1 MVAVH
6 IDYAN
11 RKESGR
17 EADFLE
23 DWCRDEDMV
32 FRKRAVNEVKRG
44 VTNREEYEEVARM
57 ARYEAYLETM
67 KEFGC
72 EVVLNGH
79 HHGDVQENVIS
90 NIMRVSSLYYG
101 SSLSLK
107 MLSHSLCIPY
117 NSHSFRGQ
125 VYLIWQE

>member
-1 MVAVH
+1 MH

-11 RKESGR
+11 RKESGH

-23 DWCRDEDMV
+23 DWCRDEVMV
-32 FRKRAVNEVKRG
+32 FRKRTVSEVKRG

-57 ARYEAYLETM
+57 ARYEAYLDTM

-90 NIMRVSSLYYG
+90 NIMMVSRKMHALYI
-101 SSLSLK
+101 
-107 MLSHSLCIPY
+107 MLLY
-117 NSHSFRGQ
+117 NTASNH
-125 VYLIWQE
+125 VEVPWIHICV

>member
-32 FRKRAVNEVKRG
+32 FRKRVVDEVKRG

-67 KEFGC
+67 KELGC

-90 NIMRVSSLYYG
+90 NVMRVSSLYYG
-101 SSLSLK
+101 PSLSLK
-107 MLSHSLCIPY
+107 ILIHSSCIPY
-117 NSHSFRGQ
+117 NSHLFRAR

>member
-1 MVAVH
+1 MAAVH

-23 DWCRDEDMV
+23 DWCRDEGMV
-32 FRKRAVNEVKRG
+32 FCKRVVNEVKRG
-44 VTNREEYEEVARM
+44 ITDREEYEEVARM
-57 ARYEAYLETM
+57 ARYDAYLETM

-72 EVVLNGH
+72 RVVLNGH

-90 NIMRVSSLYYG
+90 NIMRVSKD
-101 SSLSLK
+101 LSFIMVL
-107 MLSHSLCIPY
+107 LPY
-117 NSHSFRGQ
+117 
-125 VYLIWQE
+125 L

>member
-11 RKESGR
+11 RKESSH

-23 DWCRDEDMV
+23 DWCRDEVMV
-32 FRKRAVNEVKRG
+32 FRKRVVSEVKRG

-57 ARYEAYLETM
+57 ARYEAYLEAM
-67 KEFGC
+67 NEFGC

-90 NIMRVSSLYYG
+90 NIMRVSPMHALYYA
-101 SSLSLK
+101 SL
-107 MLSHSLCIPY
+107 
-117 NSHSFRGQ
+117 
-125 VYLIWQE
+125 